1 VLLTNNHESTRELR
15 LNRPPVNAL
24 TTEVLVALREA
35 IERAPSDGVRALVI
49 SGSPGR
55 FSGGL
60 DVPALLKL
68 DKPGI
73 AMLWRE
79 LYAILRA
86 IASSRIPIVA
96 AITGHAPAG
105 GTVLSLFCDGRVMAE
120 GDYKIGLNEVQVGIP
135 LPPIILSG
143 LQRLVGMRV
152 GEQLAVSGALL
163 SSADA
168 LRVGLV
174 DELTPAEKV
183 VERALAWC
191 QRLLAV
197 PADAFAL
204 TRRDARADLLAM
216 FDRDLEKEAAYVTSN
231 WWSEETQRTLKALV
245 ERLGKK

>member
-1 VLLTNNHESTRELR
+1 LR

-120 GDYKIGLNEVQVGIP
+120 GDYKIGLNDVQVGIP